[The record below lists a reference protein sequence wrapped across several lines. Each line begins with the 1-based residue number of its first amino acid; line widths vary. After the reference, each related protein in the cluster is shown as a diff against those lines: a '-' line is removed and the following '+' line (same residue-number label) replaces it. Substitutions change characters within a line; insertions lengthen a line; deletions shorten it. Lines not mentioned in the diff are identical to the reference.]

1 MRVRILSP
9 AQKVDAVHLTRR
21 NAVLGIG
28 GTMAS
33 AIAAG
38 AWFVN
43 GPGESSSPTRG
54 RGRWTT
60 FGSVAVLG
68 WSRHRHTGDTSGH
81 GHSQHH
87 GTEQAELIGGPHG
100 IWPQTVVV
108 EVEVHNGLDRPLLF
122 SPGQFR
128 LRVGSG
134 GPSVTPYDAEG
145 SAEGLPAH
153 STRTTWVSFLAPQDA
168 ADLAVEFTEAGA
180 SRPTSTLLRS
190 VATDGSHAS
199 HEVPS

>member
-1 MRVRILSP
+1 M
-9 AQKVDAVHLTRR
+9 HLTRR
-21 NAVLGIG
+21 DAVLGIG

-43 GPGESSSPTRG
+43 GPGGSRSPTRG
-54 RGRWTT
+54 RGEWTS

-68 WSRHRHTGDTSGH
+68 WSRHRHAGDASVH
-81 GHSQHH
+81 GHTRHH
-87 GTEQAELIGGPHG
+87 GAEHVDLIGGPHG

-108 EVEVHNGLDRPLLF
+108 GVEVHNGLDRPLLF

-128 LRVGSG
+128 LRVGQG
-134 GPSVTPYDAEG
+134 GPSVTPYDTEG

-168 ADLAVEFTEAGA
+168 DDLAVEFTEAGA
-180 SRPTSTLLRS
+180 SRGISTPLRS
-190 VATDGSHAS
+190 SPPHVSHAS
-199 HEVPS
+199 HEVAS

>member
-1 MRVRILSP
+1 
-9 AQKVDAVHLTRR
+9 VHLTRR

-33 AIAAG
+33 AVAAG

-43 GPGESSSPTRG
+43 GPGESRSPTRG
-54 RGRWTT
+54 RGKWTT

-68 WSRHRHTGDTSGH
+68 WSRHRHAADASVHGHAQHQGGH
-81 GHSQHH
+81 G
-87 GTEQAELIGGPHG
+87 ADLIGGPHG

-108 EVEVHNGLDRPLLF
+108 GVEVHNGLDRPLLF

-128 LRVGSG
+128 LRVGEG
-134 GPSVTPYDAEG
+134 GPTVTPYDTEG
-145 SAEGLPAH
+145 PAEGLPAG

-168 ADLAVEFTEAGA
+168 GDLAVEFTEAGA
-180 SRPTSTLLRS
+180 SQAMSTVLRS
-190 VATDGSHAS
+190 SVAHDSHGS
-199 HEVPS
+199 HEVVS

>member
-1 MRVRILSP
+1 M
-9 AQKVDAVHLTRR
+9 HLTRR

-33 AIAAG
+33 AVAAG

-60 FGSVAVLG
+60 FGSIAVLG
-68 WSRHRHTGDTSGH
+68 WSRHRHADNAAGH

-87 GTEQAELIGGPHG
+87 GTEQADVIGGPHG
-100 IWPQTVVV
+100 VWPQTVVV
-108 EVEVHNGLDRPLLF
+108 GVEVHNGLDRPLLF

-128 LRVGSG
+128 LRVGRG

-168 ADLAVEFTEAGA
+168 DNLAVEFTEAGA
-180 SRPTSTLLRS
+180 SRGISTQLR
-190 VATDGSHAS
+190 AAAFGTADGSHGS
-199 HEVPS
+199 HGVGS